1 VSVHPTITVP
11 QTPQRKWLVAAIAAV
26 ALAGV
31 IAAVL
36 AFTLGGNSQQAPSA
50 TPSAST
56 AAQDASRV
64 PSIFS
69 LTPMGLAT
77 GVLGTGYALPPA
89 HPLPSV
95 ASVLASMDPQ
105 TRRYTKAIM
114 ALTFK
119 QLAAGAAG
127 HP

>member
-1 VSVHPTITVP
+1 MSVNPTITVP
-11 QTPQRKWLVAAIAAV
+11 QTPQRRWLVAAIAV
-26 ALAGV
+26 VVLAGV

-36 AFTLGGNSQQAPSA
+36 ALTLGSSSQQARSA
-50 TPSAST
+50 TPSAS
-56 AAQDASRV
+56 AVLGAGKV

>member
-11 QTPQRKWLVAAIAAV
+11 QTPQRRWLVAAIAV
-26 ALAGV
+26 VVLAGV

-36 AFTLGGNSQQAPSA
+36 ALTLGGSSQQARSA

-56 AAQDASRV
+56 VLDAGKV

>member
-1 VSVHPTITVP
+1 MSVHPTITVP
-11 QTPQRKWLVAAIAAV
+11 QTPQRRWLVAAIAV
-26 ALAGV
+26 VVLAGV
-31 IAAVL
+31 IAAML
-36 AFTLGGNSQQAPSA
+36 ALTLGGSSQQARSA
-50 TPSAST
+50 TPSAS
-56 AAQDASRV
+56 AVLDAGKV

-69 LTPMGLAT
+69 LTPMGLAS
-77 GVLGTGYALPPA
+77 GVLGLGYALPTA
-89 HPLPSV
+89 EHGPSV